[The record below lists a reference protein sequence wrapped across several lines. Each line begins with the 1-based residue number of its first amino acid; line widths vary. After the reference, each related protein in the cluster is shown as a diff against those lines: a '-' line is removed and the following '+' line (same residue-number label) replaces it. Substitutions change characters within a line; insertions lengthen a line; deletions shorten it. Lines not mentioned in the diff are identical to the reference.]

1 MRQHDVE
8 EPHVLGWICP
18 VKHQAQRARR
28 VSLIGNVRVYSA
40 LQNIVI
46 SDMTALADSEQP
58 LQTVLL
64 AGLPRT

>member
-18 VKHQAQRARR
+18 VKHQAQRARH

-40 LQNIVI
+40 LQN
-46 SDMTALADSEQP
+46 MTALADSEQP